1 MNILSFDNKS
11 KPTVLAP
18 REFNWNG
25 DLKYLWTVLMDNQ
38 YKTTGDG
45 YTKRRRHPPPY
56 QVICDYNGFFV
67 TGVGD
72 VDEDFMLYA
81 YNDHRKR
88 YGFNEFPLNLP
99 FRGFNNP
106 FLEENNSLLNY
117 VDKKNA
123 NAVFSAAV
131 KWAEVVDRQD
141 HHHPDGFV
149 KVIDDFQPPTIMGG
163 AVKRVSRVKKSRRK
177 TTKTQKK
184 TRRRRRRGKK
194 RKSTRF

>member
-1 MNILSFDNKS
+1 MRSFFPKP

-18 REFNWNG
+18 REFLLEG
-25 DLKYLWTVLMDNQ
+25 KLKYLWTVLMDNQ

-56 QVICDYNGFFV
+56 HVICDYNGFFV

-72 VDEDFMLYA
+72 VGEDFMLYA

-88 YGFNEFPLNLP
+88 YDFNEFPLNLP

-123 NAVFSAAV
+123 NDVFSAAV
-131 KWAEVVDRQD
+131 KWAAQ
-141 HHHPDGFV
+141 
-149 KVIDDFQPPTIMGG
+149 
-163 AVKRVSRVKKSRRK
+163 
-177 TTKTQKK
+177 
-184 TRRRRRRGKK
+184 
-194 RKSTRF
+194 